1 MSSRFRANPTVDTQF
16 NVHTINSMKITY
28 DPEKDAR
35 NVALRGLSFELARA
49 FDFETA
55 WVIEDDRYDY
65 GEMRYRGVGLLN
77 GRLHV
82 LVFTETET
90 GIRVIS
96 LRKAN
101 TREVRLYEQ
110 ATQP

>member
-1 MSSRFRANPTVDTQF
+1 M
-16 NVHTINSMKITY
+16 
-28 DPEKDAR
+28 
-35 NVALRGLSFELARA
+35 VAQSKLTLFQVSGKSCGVGGLAGP
-49 FDFETA
+49 
-55 WVIEDDRYDY
+55 DRYDY